1 MQIISSQI
9 ILFIGGI
16 GFQEVLLIALVV
28 LLFFGGKKIPELMK
42 GLGKGVR
49 SFKEGMNEVEEIKDE
64 IKPESK
70 PEKKEDSKEEQ

>member
-1 MQIISSQI
+1 M
-9 ILFIGGI
+9 
-16 GFQEVLLIALVV
+16 QEVLLIALVV

-64 IKPESK
+64 TKAESK
-70 PEKKEDSKEEQ
+70 PEKKEESKEEQ